1 MRLYAL
7 LLGTL
12 LTAASAYVAQMAV
25 TSSRFDRAWQVLH
38 PDADPPSSDPVWYGG
53 VLHPP
58 FIQGRRP
65 PVRGILAS
73 ELPLPSAGRG
83 PLAQDKQRS
92 YSRTRAGRPA

>member
-25 TSSRFDRAWQVLH
+25 TSSRFDRAWQVLN

-53 VLHPP
+53 ILDPVT
-58 FIQGRRP
+58 IEGRRP
-65 PVRGILAS
+65 QRPAIVVTDLQFLHDGQCPI
-73 ELPLPSAGRG
+73 
-83 PLAQDKQRS
+83 AQDKDRS
-92 YSRTRAGRPA
+92 

>member
-38 PDADPPSSDPVWYGG
+38 AEADPPSSDPIWYGG
-53 VLHPP
+53 ILEPVT
-58 FIQGRRP
+58 IEGRRP
-65 PVRGILAS
+65 
-73 ELPLPSAGRG
+73 
-83 PLAQDKQRS
+83 Q
-92 YSRTRAGRPA
+92 RPAIVVTDLLLLHDGQCPIAPHKDRS

>member
-38 PDADPPSSDPVWYGG
+38 PAADPPSSDPVWYGG
-53 VLHPP
+53 ILDPVT
-58 FIQGRRP
+58 IEGRRP
-65 PVRGILAS
+65 QVRSIVVT
-73 ELPLPSAGRG
+73 ELQLLHDGQCPI
-83 PLAQDKQRS
+83 AQDKDRS
-92 YSRTRAGRPA
+92 

>member
-38 PDADPPSSDPVWYGG
+38 PDAAPPSSDPVWYGG
-53 VLHPP
+53 ILEPVT
-58 FIQGRRP
+58 IEGRRP
-65 PVRGILAS
+65 QAPTIVVT
-73 ELPLPSAGRG
+73 ELQLLPDGQC
-83 PLAQDKQRS
+83 PMAQPKD
-92 YSRTRAGRPA
+92 RT

>member
-38 PDADPPSSDPVWYGG
+38 PAADPPSSDPVRYGG
-53 VLHPP
+53 ILHPLAVERRIPRTPAAGVPHPHVLHHGQCPGAEVAGP
-58 FIQGRRP
+58 ASP
-65 PVRGILAS
+65 ARGQA
-73 ELPLPSAGRG
+73 R
-83 PLAQDKQRS
+83 
-92 YSRTRAGRPA
+92 